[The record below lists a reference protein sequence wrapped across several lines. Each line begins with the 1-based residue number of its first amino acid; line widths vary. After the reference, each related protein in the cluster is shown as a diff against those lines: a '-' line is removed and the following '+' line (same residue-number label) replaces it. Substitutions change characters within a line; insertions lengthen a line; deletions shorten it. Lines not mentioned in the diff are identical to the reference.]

1 MTDDLISQKTMLDAA
16 VRIRTAVAKKRPV
29 AAHLLDASEIDLCQ
43 HERLVLR
50 CFGDH
55 DPEGIAHK
63 RVTPELDPGALA
75 AQPLETAA
83 VHGGYPA
90 TVRNRVTAL
99 DGFPGVQLLLAVL
112 RFLGGKPADR
122 GRVQQNVRALQR
134 RETGSLGIP
143 LIPADQRAD

>member
-1 MTDDLISQKTMLDAA
+1 MLDAA
-16 VRIRTAVAKKRPV
+16 VRIRTPVTQKRPIT
-29 AAHLLDASEIDLCQ
+29 AYLLDASQIDLGQ

-83 VHGGYPA
+83 VHGGNPA
-90 TVRNRVTAL
+90 AVGDRVTAL
-99 DGFPGVQLLLAVL
+99 DRLPGIELLLAVL
-112 RFLGGKPADR
+112 LFLRGMPADR
-122 GRVQQNVRALQR
+122 ARVQQNVRALQR
-134 RETGSLGIP
+134 RETSALGIP
-143 LIPADQRAD
+143 LI

>member
-1 MTDDLISQKTMLDAA
+1 MLDAA

-29 AAHLLDASEIDLCQ
+29 AAHFLDASEIDLCQ
-43 HERLVLR
+43 DERLVLSSV
-50 CFGDH
+50 GEH
-55 DPEGIAHK
+55 DPEGIAHE

-83 VHGGYPA
+83 VHGGHPA

-122 GRVQQNVRALQR
+122 GRIQEDVRALER
-134 RETGSLGIP
+134 RETRGLRVP
-143 LIPADQRAD
+143 LVPADQRADGTNFGVE